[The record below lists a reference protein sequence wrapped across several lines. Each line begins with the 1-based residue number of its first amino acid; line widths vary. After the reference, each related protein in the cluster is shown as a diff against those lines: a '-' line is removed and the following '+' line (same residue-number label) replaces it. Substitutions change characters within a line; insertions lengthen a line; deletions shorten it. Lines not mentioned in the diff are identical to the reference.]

1 MNPHEGTVLMSSTVA
16 KDAFEIGSCD
26 LGDPRGVGARCR
38 CITGEGGSKFL
49 WRDPLRVMDRRPVVI
64 TYRADSRNCDA
75 R

>member
-38 CITGEGGSKFL
+38 CITGEGGRSSFGETPYES
-49 WRDPLRVMDRRPVVI
+49 WI
-64 TYRADSRNCDA
+64 GGQS
-75 R
+75 